1 MLTSG
6 LSAEKVEII
15 CSLDVL
21 FAEYSFAIEQ
31 GIDWFFGRGVSAL
44 KARRY
49 KRNVPHT
56 SIVLQVVEIT
66 PLMTVRPMTFSLV
79 TSLGTMAKEGFFPKD
94 IPSEDI
100 WKIPGQRHEVRD
112 GHHRVVRANNEMTLL
127 QSYDLDPNMTIG
139 LLAYGLADFI
149 TGFFWQGAT
158 WVKFQGSL
166 RVVQHQF
173 DKGFEKDELISYL
186 TDPGPGYS
194 VHQKISTLP

>member
-1 MLTSG
+1 MLDVG
-6 LSAEKVEII
+6 LSAKKVEII
-15 CSLDVL
+15 CSTDIL

-44 KARRY
+44 KTQRF

-56 SIVLQVVEIT
+56 STVLQVVEIT

-79 TSLGTMAKEGFFPKD
+79 TSLGTMAKEGFFPKE
-94 IPSEDI
+94 IPFEDI

-112 GHHRVVRANNEMTLL
+112 GHHRVVRANKEMTLL
-127 QSYDLDPNMTIG
+127 QSYGLDPNMTIG

-166 RVVQHQF
+166 GMVQHQL
-173 DKGFEKDELISYL
+173 DKGFEGDDLARYL
-186 TDPGPGYS
+186 ADPGPGYS
-194 VHQKISTLP
+194 VHQKVSTLP